1 MQMDRLTIKSQE
13 ALQEAQR
20 IAQGFSHQEVDGEHL
35 LLAMIGQQD
44 SLIPDLLQK
53 IGLPPAKLRPDL
65 ERELGRRHKVQGISS
80 TDLFLSASLK
90 KALDAA
96 QEEAGRLKDDF
107 VSTEH
112 LLLGLLDEGGTWLKK
127 LFQTHGLKRDLV
139 LRALADLRGNQRVT
153 DPNPEDKFQALDKY
167 ARDLTALAR
176 QGKIDPVIGRD
187 EEIRRVMQVLTRRTK
202 NNPVLIGEPGVGKTA
217 IAEGLARRIVSG
229 DVPETL
235 KNKRLVAMDLS
246 AMIAGAKYRGEF
258 EDRLK
263 AFLKEIVSSQGQI
276 VLFIDE
282 LHTLVGAGAA
292 EGATDA
298 ANIMKPQLARGELRA
313 IGATTLDE
321 YRKHIEK
328 DPALERRFQ
337 PVYVAEPSVEAT
349 IAILR
354 GLKERYEVH
363 HGVRIQDGAL
373 VAAATL
379 SHRYI
384 TDRFLPDKAIDL
396 IDEAASRLRMELDS
410 MPTEIDQL
418 ERQLVQLEIEQ
429 NALKKEKD
437 EASRERLKKLE
448 KDLANLKEKSTR
460 LKAQWQNEKA
470 AINAVS
476 IINSQFEQAKLE
488 LEQAQRRGD
497 LNLAAQIQYG
507 RQPDLQKKLAAAEKA
522 LREKPPGQRLLH
534 QEVAEE
540 DIARVVASWTGIPVS
555 RLLESERQK
564 LVKMEARLEQRV
576 VGQKEALAA
585 VANAVRRSRS
595 GLQDP
600 KRPIGSFIFLG
611 PTGVG
616 KTETARAL
624 AEFLFDDENALVR
637 IDMSEYMEKH
647 TVARLLG
654 APPGYV
660 GYEEG
665 GQLSE
670 AVRRRPYSVVL
681 FDEIEK
687 AHHDVFNVLLQILD
701 DGRLT
706 DGQGRTVDFK
716 NTIVIMTSNL
726 GSPIIQECFSASKM
740 TAKDHADMERLVRS
754 ELRAHFRPEFLNRV
768 DDIIIFHS
776 LDEKQLAQ
784 IVEIQLRSLEKRLAQ
799 QQLTL
804 EVDREAKQV
813 IAKAGYDPQ
822 FGARPLKRTLQN
834 LLLDPLAT
842 KLLLGEFKPG
852 DRVRVL
858 AHDGTLALEKD
869 EGPAARGKAG
879 ESL

>member
-1 MQMDRLTIKSQE
+1 MQLDRLTIKSQE

-20 IAQGFSHQEVDGEHL
+20 TAQNYSHQEVDGEHL
-35 LLAMIGQQD
+35 LLALMGQSD
-44 SLIPDLLQK
+44 SLIPDLLEK
-53 IGLPPAKLRPDL
+53 IGVPGLKLKPDV
-65 ERELGRRHKVQGISS
+65 ERELARRHKVQGTSS
-80 TDLFLSASLK
+80 ADLFLSANLK

-96 QEEAGRLKDDF
+96 QAEAGKLKDDY

-112 LLLGLLDEGGTWLKK
+112 LLLGLLDEGGAALKK
-127 LFQTHGLKRDLV
+127 IFQTHGLKRDLV
-139 LRALADLRGNQRVT
+139 LRALAELRGNQRVT
-153 DPNPEDKFQALDKY
+153 DPNPEDKFQALEKY
-167 ARDLTALAR
+167 GRDLTALAR

-246 AMIAGAKYRGEF
+246 SMIAGAKYRGEF

-263 AFLKEIVSSQGQI
+263 AFLKEIVSSEGKI

-337 PVYVAEPSVEAT
+337 PVYIAEPSVEAT

-363 HGVRIQDGAL
+363 HGVRIQDAAL

-396 IDEAASRLRMELDS
+396 VDEAASRLRMELDS

-418 ERQLVQLEIEQ
+418 ERQILQLEIEQ
-429 NALKKEKD
+429 SALKKEKD
-437 EASRERLKKLE
+437 EASRDRLKKLE
-448 KDLANLKEKSTR
+448 KDLANLKEKANQ

-476 IINSQFEQAKLE
+476 IINSQLEQAKLE
-488 LEQAQRRGD
+488 LEQAQRRND

-507 RQPDLQKKLAAAEKA
+507 RLPDLQKKLAAAEQA
-522 LREKPPGQRLLH
+522 LREKPAGQRLLH
-534 QEVAEE
+534 QEVTEE
-540 DIARVVASWTGIPVS
+540 DIAQVVSSWTGIPVS
-555 RLLESERQK
+555 RMLESERQK
-564 LVKMEARLEQRV
+564 LVKMEERLEQRV
-576 VGQKEALAA
+576 VGQNEAIRA

-600 KRPIGSFIFLG
+600 RRPIGSFIFLG

-624 AEFLFDDENALVR
+624 AEFLFDDENAMVR
-637 IDMSEYMEKH
+637 LDMSEYMEKH
-647 TVARLLG
+647 TVARLIG

-670 AVRRRPYSVVL
+670 AIRRRPYSVVL

-706 DGQGRTVDFK
+706 DGQGRTVDFT
-716 NTIVIMTSNL
+716 NTIIIMTSNI
-726 GSPIIQECFSASKM
+726 GSPIIQEFFGAGKLA
-740 TAKDHADMERLVRS
+740 AKDHAEMERLVRT
-754 ELRAHFRPEFLNRV
+754 EMRAHFRPEFLNRI

-776 LDEKQLAQ
+776 LDEKHIAR
-784 IVEIQLRSLEKRLAQ
+784 IVEIQLQRLEQRLAR

-804 EVDREAKQV
+804 DLDRSARQLLAKE
-813 IAKAGYDPQ
+813 GYDPQ
-822 FGARPLKRTLQN
+822 FGARPLKRAIQDLV
-834 LLLDPLAT
+834 LDPLAT

-852 DRVRVL
+852 DRIRAVAQNGEL
-858 AHDGTLALEKD
+858 AFEK
-869 EGPAARGKAG
+869 K
-879 ESL
+879 

>member
-1 MQMDRLTIKSQE
+1 MQLDRLTIKSQE
-13 ALQEAQR
+13 ALQAAQR
-20 IAQGFSHQEVDGEHL
+20 IAQGFSHQEVDSEHL
-35 LLAMIGQQD
+35 LLAMIGQTD
-44 SLIPDLLQK
+44 SLIPDLLAK
-53 IGLPPAKLRPDL
+53 VGVPPAKLKPDL
-65 ERELGRRHKVQGISS
+65 ERELARRHKVQGTSS
-80 TDLFLSASLK
+80 ADLFLSSDLK

-96 QEEAGRLKDDF
+96 QAEASKLKDDYI
-107 VSTEH
+107 STEH
-112 LLLGLLDEGGTWLKK
+112 LLLGLLDEGGASLKK
-127 LFQTHGLKRDLV
+127 ILQAHGLKRDSV
-139 LRALADLRGNQRVT
+139 LRALAELRGNQRVT
-153 DPNPEDKFQALDKY
+153 DPTPEDKFQALEKY
-167 ARDLTALAR
+167 GRDLTALAR
-176 QGKIDPVIGRD
+176 EGKIDPVIGRD

-235 KNKRLVAMDLS
+235 KHKRLVAMDLS

-263 AFLKEIVSSQGQI
+263 AFLKEIVSSEGKI
-276 VLFIDE
+276 ILFIDE

-321 YRKHIEK
+321 YRKRIEK

-337 PVYVAEPSVEAT
+337 PVYVSEPGVEAT

-363 HGVRIQDGAL
+363 HGVRIQDAAL

-418 ERQLVQLEIEQ
+418 ERQIMQLEIEQ
-429 NALKKEKD
+429 SALKKEKD
-437 EASRERLKKLE
+437 EASRERLKKIE
-448 KDLANLKEKSTR
+448 KDLANLKERATQ

-470 AINAVS
+470 AINAVGVV
-476 IINSQFEQAKLE
+476 NSQIEQAKLE
-488 LEQAQRRGD
+488 LEQAQRQND

-507 RQPDLQKKLAAAEKA
+507 RLPDLQKKLAAAEKS
-522 LREKPPGQRLLH
+522 LHEKPEGQRLLH
-534 QEVAEE
+534 QEVTDEE
-540 DIARVVASWTGIPVS
+540 IAQVVASWTGIPVS
-555 RLLESERQK
+555 RMLESEREK
-564 LVKMEARLEQRV
+564 LVKMEERLEQRV
-576 VGQKEALAA
+576 IGQREAVEA

-595 GLQDP
+595 GLQEP
-600 KRPIGSFIFLG
+600 NRPIGSFIFLG

-624 AEFLFDDENALVR
+624 AEFLFDDENAMVR

-647 TVARLLG
+647 TVARLIG

-660 GYEEG
+660 GFEEG

-687 AHHDVFNVLLQILD
+687 AHQDVFNVLLQVLD

-716 NTIVIMTSNL
+716 NTIVIMTSNI
-726 GSPIIQECFSASKM
+726 GSPIIHEYYSADKL
-740 TAKDHADMERLVRS
+740 TTKDHAEMERLVRS
-754 ELRAHFRPEFLNRV
+754 ELRAHFRPEFLNRI
-768 DDIIIFHS
+768 DDIIIFHN
-776 LDEKQLAQ
+776 LDQKQIAQ
-784 IVEIQLRSLEKRLAQ
+784 IVEIQLQRLGKRLAQ
-799 QQLTL
+799 QQLSLDL
-804 EVDREAKQV
+804 ERSAKQLL
-813 IAKAGYDPQ
+813 AKEGYDPQ
-822 FGARPLKRTLQN
+822 FGARPLKRTIQD
-834 LLLDPLAT
+834 LLLDPLAS
-842 KLLLGEFKPG
+842 KLLTGEFKPG
-852 DRVRVL
+852 DRIKVVAR
-858 AHDGTLALEKD
+858 DGELGFEK
-869 EGPAARGKAG
+869 EPN
-879 ESL
+879 

>member
-1 MQMDRLTIKSQE
+1 MQLDRLTIKSQE
-13 ALQEAQR
+13 ALKEAQQ
-20 IAQGFSHQEVDGEHL
+20 IAHSHGHQELDGEHL
-35 LLAMIGQQD
+35 MLALITQAD
-44 SLIPDLLQK
+44 SLVPELLEKLGVPPSRLQPALEKDLQ
-53 IGLPPAKLRPDL
+53 
-65 ERELGRRHKVQGISS
+65 RRHKVQGTSS
-80 TDLFLSASLK
+80 ADVYPGNSLK
-90 KALDAA
+90 KSLDAA
-96 QEEAGRLKDDF
+96 EAEAAKLKDDYI
-107 VSTEH
+107 STEH
-112 LLLGLLDEGGTWLKK
+112 LLLGLMEAGGPTLKT
-127 LFQTHGLKRDLV
+127 LLTSRGLRRDAV
-139 LRALADLRGNQRVT
+139 LKALAELRGNQRVT
-153 DPNPEDKFQALDKY
+153 DPNPEDKFQALEKY
-167 ARDLTALAR
+167 GRDLTALAR

-187 EEIRRVMQVLTRRTK
+187 EEIRRVMQVLSRRTK

-229 DVPETL
+229 DVPESL
-235 KNKRLVAMDLS
+235 KHKRLVAMDLS
-246 AMIAGAKYRGEF
+246 AMIAGAKFRGEF

-263 AFLKEIVSSQGQI
+263 AFLKEIVAAEGRI
-276 VLFIDE
+276 ILFIDE

-337 PVYVAEPSVEAT
+337 PVLVSQPSVEST

-363 HGVRIQDGAL
+363 HGVSIQDSAL

-379 SHRYI
+379 SQRYI

-418 ERQLVQLEIEQ
+418 ERQVMQLEIEQ
-429 NALKKEKD
+429 SALRKEKD
-437 EASRERLKKLE
+437 EASRHRLTKLE
-448 KDLANLKEKSTR
+448 RDLANLKEESSR

-476 IINSQFEQAKLE
+476 VVNGQLEQARLE
-488 LEQAQRRGD
+488 LEQAQRGGD
-497 LNLAAQIQYG
+497 LNAAAQIKYG
-507 RQPDLQKKLAAAEKA
+507 RIPELQAKLAGAEKA
-522 LREKPPGQRLLH
+522 LKEKPAGQRLLH
-534 QEVAEE
+534 QEVAEQ
-540 DIARVVASWTGIPVS
+540 DVAQVVASWTGIPVT
-555 RLLESERQK
+555 RMVESERDK
-564 LVKMEARLEQRV
+564 LVKMEQRLGQRV
-576 VGQKEALAA
+576 IGQAEALTA

-600 KRPIGSFIFLG
+600 NRPIGSFIFLG

-624 AEFLFDDENALVR
+624 AEFLFDDENAMVR

-647 TVARLLG
+647 SVARLVG

-687 AHHDVFNVLLQILD
+687 AHHDVFNVLLQVLD

-706 DGQGRTVDFK
+706 DGQGRTVDLK
-716 NTIVIMTSNL
+716 NVIVIMTSNI
-726 GSPIIQECFSASKM
+726 GSPIIQEYYARGKL
-740 TAKDHADMERLVRS
+740 TAKDHVEMERVVRT

-768 DDIIIFHS
+768 DDVIIFHH
-776 LDEKQLAQ
+776 LDESQLSR
-784 IVEIQLRSLEKRLAQ
+784 IVEIQLARLDRRLAD
-799 QQLTL
+799 QQLRL
-804 EVDREAKQV
+804 ELDKEAKQF
-813 IAKAGYDPQ
+813 IAKEGYDPQ
-822 FGARPLKRTLQN
+822 FGARPLKRAIQD
-834 LLLDPLAT
+834 LLLDSLAT
-842 KLLLGEFKPG
+842 RLLAGEFKPG
-852 DRVRVL
+852 DVIKVTVDHGAL
-858 AHDGTLALEKD
+858 AFHTS
-869 EGPAARGKAG
+869 RGG
-879 ESL
+879 S